1 MHRPYIISKHAKI
14 VEIRELANIII
25 SSLGLAN
32 YFGLI
37 FLSMFNIINLD
48 TANVADYSNHGSLV
62 KHKTDSHN
70 MATKDYVQTM
80 DYNWIY
86 PNTRSMAHASTE

>member
-1 MHRPYIISKHAKI
+1 
-14 VEIRELANIII
+14 
-25 SSLGLAN
+25 
-32 YFGLI
+32 
-37 FLSMFNIINLD
+37 MFNNINLD

-62 KHKTDSHN
+62 KHKTDIHN